1 MKTKES
7 KGITILALVI
17 TIIVLLILAG
27 ITISA
32 ITGNNGIIGNAGKA
46 KEDTEIANEKEIVE
60 KATIQA
66 MGNNKYGHIEESELQ
81 EQLDK
86 ETGEG
91 KTEASNIGDE
101 FEVIFIESK
110 RYYIVEEEGNVQGEY
125 LIIED
130 KHPGDITVGKN
141 GEELDGKAETEGG
154 KPYEIWCIEDLAEWS
169 QNYDAYQDAY
179 IKLGRTLNFE
189 SRLSYVDG
197 RVLNCNS
204 IDELRDLLTDI
215 SGSGFMPIKNF
226 SGTFDG
232 QSNEIQNIYI
242 NKTGRAGV
250 FENINNAHIENL
262 GIDGKISGTEWV
274 GGISGYITG
283 KVEIN
288 ECYNKADI
296 ISKGEESK
304 AYVGGICGH
313 LGTGNL
319 IIINSYNAEQ
329 ANINGNVA
337 GGIIGMTGTASSIS
351 YIYNC
356 YNLGNINGITVGGI
370 IGFVYDHTR
379 CINVYSTGN
388 ITGTTIGGI
397 VGAALWNNASQNKF
411 ENCYFLKSNTVQQ
424 DAGKNITVNAT
435 MLEELTNETIDELN
449 TYITNNST
457 LTSGWKKWTIENRN
471 PKFMEEMEK
480 ND

>member
-27 ITISA
+27 IIISA
-32 ITGNNGIIGNAGKA
+32 ITGNNGIIGNIGKA
-46 KEDTEIANEKEIVE
+46 KEDTEIANEKGIVE

-130 KHPGDITVGKN
+130 KHPGDIT
-141 GEELDGKAETEGG
+141 
-154 KPYEIWCIEDLAEWS
+154 
-169 QNYDAYQDAY
+169 
-179 IKLGRTLNFE
+179 
-189 SRLSYVDG
+189 
-197 RVLNCNS
+197 
-204 IDELRDLLTDI
+204 
-215 SGSGFMPIKNF
+215 
-226 SGTFDG
+226 
-232 QSNEIQNIYI
+232 I
-242 NKTGRAGV
+242 NR
-250 FENINNAHIENL
+250 
-262 GIDGKISGTEWV
+262 
-274 GGISGYITG
+274 Y
-283 KVEIN
+283 
-288 ECYNKADI
+288 CNKANIMSEEDR
-296 ISKGEESK
+296 SK
-304 AYVGGICGH
+304 VGGICGSMNN
-313 LGTGNL
+313 GNL
-319 IIINSYNAEQ
+319 TVINSYNAEQ
-329 ANINGNVA
+329 IKINGN
-337 GGIIGMTGTASSIS
+337 TA
-351 YIYNC
+351 
-356 YNLGNINGITVGGI
+356 GGI

-411 ENCYFLKSNTVQQ
+411 ENCYFLKSSTVQQ
-424 DAGKNITVNAT
+424 SAGKNIAVNAT

-457 LTSGWKKWTIENRN
+457 LTSEWKKWTIENRN
-471 PKFMEEMEK
+471 PQFMK
-480 ND
+480 K

>member
-1 MKTKES
+1 M
-7 KGITILALVI
+7 
-17 TIIVLLILAG
+17 LLILAG

-32 ITGNNGIIGNAGKA
+32 ITGNNGIIGNIGKA

-154 KPYEIWCIEDLAEWS
+154 KPYEIWCIEDLVEWS
-169 QNYDAYQDAY
+169 QNYDAYQDDC

-189 SRLSYVDG
+189 SRLSYVNG
-197 RVLNCNS
+197 KVLNCNS
-204 IDELRDLLTDI
+204 IDELRNLLTNI
-215 SGSGFMPIKNF
+215 SGSGFTPIKNF

-242 NKTGRAGV
+242 NKTGRAGL
-250 FENINNAHIENL
+250 FEELNDGSIVENL
-262 GIDGKISGTEWV
+262 GISGNIIGTTEC
-274 GGISGYITG
+274 GGIFGFGRGDIT
-283 KVEIN
+283 IN
-288 ECYNKADI
+288 RYCNKANIMSEEDR
-296 ISKGEESK
+296 SK
-304 AYVGGICGH
+304 VGGICGSMNN
-313 LGTGNL
+313 GNL
-319 IIINSYNAEQ
+319 TVINSYNAEQ
-329 ANINGNVA
+329 IKINGN
-337 GGIIGMTGTASSIS
+337 TA
-351 YIYNC
+351 
-356 YNLGNINGITVGGI
+356 GGI
-370 IGFVYDHTR
+370 IGFVYDHTG

-457 LTSGWKKWTIENRN
+457 LTSEWKKWTIENRN
-471 PKFMEEMEK
+471 PKFMEEMEM